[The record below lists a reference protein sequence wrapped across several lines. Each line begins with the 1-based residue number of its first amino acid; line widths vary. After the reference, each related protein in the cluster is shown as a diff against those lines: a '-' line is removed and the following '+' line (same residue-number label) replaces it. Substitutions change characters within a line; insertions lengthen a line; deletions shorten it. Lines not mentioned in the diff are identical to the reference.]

1 MRVAFNQ
8 IVQLLLRANPEQDLD
23 SLLNDELRCGLIQ
36 ATCPIDG
43 SSEWVQPGLNEMY
56 TERGIK
62 SIGGR
67 QARTILRVRNRGRA
81 TTLHSNRSTQ
91 RDWLETEVAKSG
103 DAKMAGTGA
112 QSALPRTTQN
122 TEE

>member
-1 MRVAFNQ
+1 MRAAFSQ
-8 IVQLLLRANPEQDLD
+8 VVQLLLQANPEQDLD
-23 SLLNDELRCGLIQ
+23 SLLKDDSRCGLIQ

-43 SSEWVQPGLNEMY
+43 SSEWVQPGLDEMY
-56 TERGIK
+56 MKRGIK

-91 RDWLETEVAKSG
+91 RDWLETQVARSG
-103 DAKMAGTGA
+103 DAKMAGVGA
-112 QSALPRTTQN
+112 
-122 TEE
+122 